1 MVETATNPNE
11 LKSSEL
17 KSPISMS
24 KDFYKT
30 LGVSKGASAEEI
42 QKAYR
47 NLARKYHPDLNPDD
61 KTAKQKFQDVQQAYE
76 TLNDPKKKQMYDQF
90 GSDCEQMGGG
100 PGGGFPGGNPFGG
113 GGGGQVPPGFEHMFG
128 GGGGGGAGGISLEE
142 LMRQFGMGG
151 GGNFEGAGSSGGRK
165 RSRKQQPVPGQ
176 DVQHELEIPFRTA
189 ILGGKVSLTMNRPG
203 GKRETIDVSIPA
215 GIESGKTI
223 RYRGLGDD
231 SPNSGPK
238 GDLLI
243 TVRVGEHESFTRQG
257 LDLTVKVPV
266 TIAEACLGGKIEV
279 PSPHGTLTLTIPAGT
294 SSGKRI
300 RAKGQGI
307 HAKDGTQ
314 GDLYAELMI
323 VVPKKLSSKASE
335 LVKELGEVCD
345 EVPRENLHF

>member
-1 MVETATNPNE
+1 
-11 LKSSEL
+11 
-17 KSPISMS
+17 MS
-24 KDFYKT
+24 KDYYKT
-30 LGVSKGASAEEI
+30 LGVSKSASAEEI

-90 GSDCEQMGGG
+90 GSDYEQMGGG
-100 PGGGFPGGNPFGG
+100 PGGNPFAGGNPFGG
-113 GGGGQVPPGFEHMFG
+113 AGGGQVPPGFEHMFG
-128 GGGGGGAGGISLEE
+128 GGGAAGGITLEE

-151 GGNFEGAGSSGGRK
+151 GGFEGGGGGRK
-165 RSRKQQPVPGQ
+165 RSRRPQQMPGN
-176 DVQHELEIPFRTA
+176 DVRAEVDVPFRTS
-189 ILGGKVSLTMNRPG
+189 IMGGKVTINLRRPD
-203 GKRETIDVSIPA
+203 GKKESIDVSIPA

-223 RYRGLGDD
+223 RLRGQGDP
-231 SPNSGPK
+231 SLNGGPA

-243 TVRVGEHESFTRQG
+243 TVRVGEHDSFTRQG
-257 LDLTVKVPV
+257 LDLTVKVPI

-279 PSPHGTLTLTIPAGT
+279 PSPHGTLTLTVPAGT

-314 GDLYAELMI
+314 GDLYAEMMI
-323 VVPKKLSSKASE
+323 VVPKKLNGKASD
-335 LVKELGEVCD
+335 LVKQLAEQLEEDPRAELQ
-345 EVPRENLHF
+345 F

>member
-1 MVETATNPNE
+1 
-11 LKSSEL
+11 
-17 KSPISMS
+17 MS
-24 KDFYKT
+24 KDYYKT

-90 GSDCEQMGGG
+90 GSDYEQMGGG
-100 PGGGFPGGNPFGG
+100 GANPFA
-113 GGGGQVPPGFEHMFG
+113 GGGGQVPPGFEQMFG
-128 GGGGGGAGGISLEE
+128 GGGGAAGGITLEE

-151 GGNFEGAGSSGGRK
+151 GGGFEGGGGGRK
-165 RSRKQQPVPGQ
+165 RSRKQQQVPGE
-176 DVQHELEIPFRTA
+176 DVRAEVEVPFRTA
-189 ILGGKVSLTMNRPG
+189 VTGGKQMIKLRRPDGKQESL
-203 GKRETIDVSIPA
+203 EVSIPA

-223 RYRGLGDD
+223 RLRGQGEP
-231 SPNSGPK
+231 SPNGGPA

-243 TVRVGEHESFTRQG
+243 TVRVGEHDSFTRQG
-257 LDLTVKVPV
+257 LDLTVKVPI

-279 PSPHGTLTLTIPAGT
+279 PSPHGTLTLTVPAGT

-314 GDLYAELMI
+314 GDLYAEMMI
-323 VVPKKLSSKASE
+323 VVPKKLNGKASD
-335 LVKELGEVCD
+335 LVKQLAEQLE
-345 EVPRENLHF
+345 EEPRADLKF

>member
-1 MVETATNPNE
+1 
-11 LKSSEL
+11 
-17 KSPISMS
+17 MS
-24 KDFYKT
+24 KDYYKT
-30 LGVSKGASAEEI
+30 LGVSRSASAEEI

-90 GSDCEQMGGG
+90 GSDYEQMGGG
-100 PGGGFPGGNPFGG
+100 GANPFAGGNPFGG
-113 GGGGQVPPGFEHMFG
+113 SGQVPPGFEQMFG
-128 GGGGGGAGGISLEE
+128 GGGGAAGGITLEE

-151 GGNFEGAGSSGGRK
+151 GGGFEGGGGGRK
-165 RSRKQQPVPGQ
+165 RSRRPQQMPGN
-176 DVQHELEIPFRTA
+176 DVRADVEVPFRTA
-189 ILGGKVSLTMNRPG
+189 IQGGKVTINLRRPD
-203 GKRETIDVSIPA
+203 GKKESIDVSIPA

-223 RYRGLGDD
+223 RLRGQGDP
-231 SPNSGPK
+231 SLNGGTA

-243 TVRVGEHESFTRQG
+243 TVRVGEHDSFTRQG
-257 LDLTVKVPV
+257 LDLTVKVPI

-279 PSPHGTLTLTIPAGT
+279 PSPHGTLTLTVPAGT

-314 GDLYAELMI
+314 GDLYAEMMI
-323 VVPKKLSSKASE
+323 VVPKKLNGKATD
-335 LVKELGEVCD
+335 LVKQLAEQLE
-345 EVPRENLHF
+345 EEPREDLQF